1 MGEHGPVNRQQI
13 LAALIAGIALQG
25 VCSLALTGAITQT
38 TMTETVAFTGVNVVD
53 IEFGGVRPNQTIVVS
68 AATGR
73 IVEIAAGATTKL
85 QPTRSVAA
93 TGKFVIPGLW
103 DMHVHTLQPNRES
116 YLAMFIANGVTG
128 VRDMGTSLSNLA
140 QAHAWR
146 RETRDRKRI
155 APRIYASGPLLGGA
169 QPQNALPVG
178 SAAEAR
184 AAVQTLKSDG
194 ADFVKVYSL
203 LSRPAF
209 LAVLDEAKKQQLDV
223 VGHVPLSVTA
233 AEASDAGQKS
243 MEHSY
248 GLLES
253 CSTHES
259 ELRKEVERAAG
270 NPDTWAAWGA
280 VVRTTDRLY
289 GAQARDQ
296 SYSKEKCEA
305 LFARFVRNGTWQC
318 PTLVLRRAFALRD
331 DLVFTNDPRMKAL
344 PPSVT
349 DAWRN
354 SQADTRNSELS
365 ADELRDRRIRLA
377 GESELT
383 GDMHRAGVGILAG
396 TDLGNPYLYPG
407 SSLHDELALLTR
419 AGLSALDALRTA
431 TLNPARF
438 FGLSDTFGTVA
449 QGKVADLVLLDANP
463 LDDIANTQRIYGVVA
478 NGRYFA
484 RAELDA
490 LQRRVQ

>member
-1 MGEHGPVNRQQI
+1 MVRKLILHVAVASSLCT
-13 LAALIAGIALQG
+13 LAA
-25 VCSLALTGAITQT
+25 TGAITKT
-38 TMTETVAFTGVNVVD
+38 AMTETVALVGVNVVD
-53 IEFGGVRPNQTIVVS
+53 VESGSIRRNQTIVVS
-68 AATGR
+68 AVTGR
-73 IVEIAAGATTKL
+73 ILEVAAGPATKL
-85 QPTRSVAA
+85 QPSQTIDAN
-93 TGKFVIPGLW
+93 GKFVIPGLW

-128 VRDMGTSLSNLA
+128 VRDMGTELSNLA
-140 QAHAWR
+140 LAEVWR
-146 RETRDRKRI
+146 RETSEGKRL
-155 APRIYASGPLLGGA
+155 APRIYASGPMLGG
-169 QPQNALPVG
+169 PLPEFALPAG
-178 SAAEAR
+178 SPAEAH
-184 AAVQTLKSDG
+184 AAVLTLKSHG
-194 ADFVKVYSL
+194 ADFVKVHSL

-209 LAVLDEAKKQQLDV
+209 LAVLDEAKKQRLDV
-223 VGHVPLSVTA
+223 VGHVPVWVTA

-259 ELRKEVERAAG
+259 EVRKEVERAAA

-296 SYSKEKCEA
+296 YYSGEKCQA

-318 PTLVLRRAFALRD
+318 PTLVMRRALALRD
-331 DLVFTNDPRMKAL
+331 DPVFTNDPRMKAL
-344 PPSVT
+344 PPSVIG
-349 DAWRN
+349 AWRN
-354 SQADTRNSELS
+354 PQTDTRNRDLS
-365 ADELRDRRIRLA
+365 GDELRDRRVRFA
-377 GESELT
+377 KESELT
-383 GDMHRAGVGILAG
+383 GEMHRAGVQILAG

-407 SSLHDELALLTR
+407 SSLHDELALLVR
-419 AGLSALDALRTA
+419 AGLSPLDALRTA

-438 FGLSDTFGTVA
+438 LGLSDTFGTVV
-449 QGKVADLVLLDANP
+449 QGKVADLVLLDGNP

-478 NGRYFA
+478 NGRYLA

-490 LQRRVQ
+490 LQRRTP

>member
-1 MGEHGPVNRQQI
+1 MTRELNLRVAVMSGI
-13 LAALIAGIALQG
+13 CCLA
-25 VCSLALTGAITQT
+25 VTGAISQT
-38 TMTETVAFTGVNVVD
+38 RMTETVALAGVNIVD
-53 IEFGGVRPNQTIVVS
+53 VESGAVRSNQTIVVS
-68 AATGR
+68 LATGR
-73 IVEIAAGATTKL
+73 IAEIAAGVTTKL
-85 QPTRSVAA
+85 QATRTVNAA
-93 TGKFVIPGLW
+93 GKFVIPGLW
-103 DMHVHTLQPNRES
+103 DMHVHTLQPDRES
-116 YLAMFIANGVTG
+116 YLAMFIANGVTT
-128 VRDMGTSLSNLA
+128 VRDMATPLSNLGL
-140 QAHAWR
+140 AHAWR
-146 RETRDRKRI
+146 HETREGTRI
-155 APRIYASGPLLGGA
+155 APRIYATGPALGT
-169 QPQNALPVG
+169 PRPERALPVG
-178 SAAEAR
+178 SPDEAR
-184 AAVQTLKSDG
+184 AAVQTLKSQG

-209 LAVLDEAKKQQLDV
+209 LAVLDEAKKEHLDV
-223 VGHVPLSVTA
+223 VGHVPVWVTA

-259 ELRKEVERAAG
+259 AVQKEVERAAT
-270 NPDTWAAWGA
+270 NRDTWAAWGA

-296 SYSKEKCEA
+296 SYSDEKCQA
-305 LFARFVRNGTWQC
+305 LFARFVRNKTWQC
-318 PTLVLRRAFALRD
+318 PTLALRRSFALRD
-331 DLVFTNDPRMKAL
+331 DADFTNDPRMKAL

-354 SQADTRNSELS
+354 SQADTRNSDLS
-365 ADELRDRRIRLA
+365 ADELRDRRIRFA
-377 GESELT
+377 KESELT

-407 SSLHDELALLTR
+407 SSLHDELVLLTR
-419 AGLSALDALRTA
+419 AGLSALAALRTA

-449 QGKVADLVLLDANP
+449 QEKVADLVLLDANP

-490 LQRRVQ
+490 LQSGRR